1 MARDRHGRA
10 VGTLRSRA
18 REVKLALVPVTRPGQ
33 VGVDHPA
40 VEIVAGDRH
49 ANVDRHHTADVVAA
63 TIPGGSVDALDVAA
77 MHELAGLQQCPNR
90 ASAAHLETRIAA
102 RAALPQPAPAQVREA
117 AVARPLAAA
126 CVAVLAVTGAAEGLS
141 SVMARILVEPS
152 VLRICRADRPRL
164 DAVARDRRP
173 VCASRAVAVA
183 AAGLRAT
190 RVELRL

>member
-1 MARDRHGRA
+1 MLSTSQRCTSWPGFNSVLTAPPPLTSRRGSPL
-10 VGTLRSRA
+10 VG
-18 REVKLALVPVTRPGQ
+18 
-33 VGVDHPA
+33 
-40 VEIVAGDRH
+40 
-49 ANVDRHHTADVVAA
+49 
-63 TIPGGSVDALDVAA
+63 
-77 MHELAGLQQCPNR
+77 
-90 ASAAHLETRIAA
+90 
-102 RAALPQPAPAQVREA
+102 ALPQPAPAQVREA

-126 CVAVLAVTGAAEGLS
+126 RVAVLAVTGAAEGLS
-141 SVMARILVEPS
+141 SVVARILVEPS